1 MRYIGSKRY
10 LVDEISNLIEKKQT
24 QTAVTSKATTD
35 DLIFLDLFAGTNIVA
50 QSLKPKY
57 KVLTNDNMYFSYV
70 IARGHVVINNIPDF
84 RKLEKAI
91 GAEVLVYLN
100 SLGGS
105 ENAGFI
111 ANNYSP
117 FGSDRMYFTEA
128 NACKIDHIR
137 MTIESWRDNY
147 LDDDAYFYLL
157 ACLIEAVPFVSNIS
171 GIYGAYLK
179 KWDKRAFLDLTLKH
193 PIIYNNGYANHAYQ
207 SDANSLVKEVTAD
220 ICYIDPPYNGRQYTS
235 NYHLLDTIAYG
246 DAPDIKGKTGMR
258 FYTPDEKSLY
268 CSKVNVYEQF
278 ENLIRDVQSE
288 HIVISYSS
296 DGIMSEKYILSIL
309 KKYCDPSS
317 AKIEKIKYRKY
328 KSKIVC
334 GDDDVSEFLFYARK
348 PEWHNKTNLTSKDDD
363 KVINI
368 PPDIKIKRSDVLLA
382 SPLNYVGGKYK
393 LLPQLLPHFPND
405 INEFVDVFA
414 GGLNVGINVECQK
427 LIAND
432 LNHFVV
438 ELLEVLGSSDID
450 VLLSDIQRCIHKYD
464 LSKTNEEGFLQLR
477 EDFNKRPDPI
487 ALYALI
493 CHSYNYQF
501 RFNNNLGY
509 NNPFGKDRSFFSPN
523 LRRKLILFN
532 QRLSQTD
539 VDFYSLPFEKL
550 MSKIKVSKKAL
561 FYCDPPYLLST
572 GSYNDGNRGFKD
584 WGASQEDKL
593 HEALDALHNKGHRF
607 MMSNVIEHKGFKNN
621 ALIEWARKY
630 KLIHLNFNYN
640 NSSYNSK
647 KGGKNTTQEVII
659 KNF

>member
-10 LVDEISNLIEKKQT
+10 LVDEIAALIEKEKGK
-24 QTAVTSKATTD
+24 SKKLSDAE
-35 DLIFLDLFAGTNIVA
+35 DLVFLDLFAGTNIVA
-50 QSLKPKY
+50 QSFKSKH
-57 KVLTNDNMYFSYV
+57 KIITNDNMYFSYV
-70 IARGHVVINNIPDF
+70 IARGHVTINNIPDF

-91 GAEVLVYLN
+91 DAEVLMYLN
-100 SLGGS
+100 GLGGS

-117 FGSDRMYFTEA
+117 FGSERMYFTEA

-137 MTIESWRDNY
+137 TTIEGWRDKY

-157 ACLIEAVPFVSNIS
+157 ACLIEAVPFISNTS

-179 KWDKRAFLDLTLKH
+179 NWDKRAFLDLTLRH
-193 PIIYNNGYANHAYQ
+193 PIIYNNGCGNQAYQ
-207 SDANSLVKEVTAD
+207 SDANALVKKVVAD

-246 DAPDIKGKTGMR
+246 DEPEIKGKTGMR
-258 FYTPDEKSLY
+258 FYASDEKSLY
-268 CSKVNVYEQF
+268 CSKVHVYQEF
-278 ENLIRDVQSE
+278 ENLIQDVQSE
-288 HIVISYSS
+288 HLIISYSS
-296 DGIMSEKYILSIL
+296 DGIMSQDYVLSTL

-317 AKIEKIKYRKY
+317 VKIEKIKYRKY

-334 GDDDVSEFLFYARK
+334 GENDVSEYLFYARK
-348 PEWHNKTNLTSKDDD
+348 PEWHDKTSSIPKNKHNKLDGSL
-363 KVINI
+363 
-368 PPDIKIKRSDVLLA
+368 PSIKIKRSEVLLA

-393 LLPQLLPHFPND
+393 LLPQLLPHLPKD

-450 VLLSDIQRCIHKYD
+450 LLLSDIQSCIHKYD
-464 LSKTNEEGFLQLR
+464 LSKTNEAGFLQLR
-477 EDFNKRPDPI
+477 HDFNKSPNPI
-487 ALYALI
+487 GLYALI

-501 RFNNNLGY
+501 RFNNDLGY

-532 QRLSQTD
+532 QRLSQTN
-539 VDFYSLPFEKL
+539 VDFYSLPFEDL
-550 MSKIKVSKKAL
+550 VAQLKVSDKAL

-584 WGASQEDKL
+584 WGLEQEVKL
-593 HEALDALHNKGHRF
+593 HTTLDRLDNDGYRF
-607 MMSNVIEHKGFKNN
+607 VMSNVTEHKGFKND
-621 ALIEWARKY
+621 LLLEWAKKY
-630 KLIHLNFNYN
+630 ELINLNFNYN
-640 NSSYNSK
+640 NSSHNSK
-647 KGGKNTTQEVII
+647 KGGDNITQEVVI

>member
-10 LVDEISNLIEKKQT
+10 LIDEIAALIDKKENDSG
-24 QTAVTSKATTD
+24 VRVATG
-35 DLIFLDLFAGTNIVA
+35 DLVLLDLFAGTNVVA

-57 KVLTNDNMYFSYV
+57 KVISNDIMYFSHV
-70 IARGHVVINNIPDF
+70 IARGHVAINRIPDF
-84 RKLEKAI
+84 RKLEQAI
-91 GAEVLVYLN
+91 DSEVLMYLN
-100 SLGGS
+100 ALGGV

-117 FGSDRMYFTEA
+117 LGSERMYFTEA

-137 MTIESWRDNY
+137 STIEYWRDKY

-157 ACLIEAVPFVSNIS
+157 ACLIEAVPFVSNTS

-193 PIIYNNGYANHAYQ
+193 PIIYNNGHANSAHQ
-207 SDANSLVKEVTAD
+207 SDANRLVKEVVAD

-246 DAPDIKGKTGMR
+246 DEPDIAGKTGMR

-278 ENLIRDVQSE
+278 ENLINDVQSE
-288 HIVISYSS
+288 HIFVSYSS
-296 DGIMSEKYILSIL
+296 DGTMGKEYILATL
-309 KKYCDPSS
+309 KKHCDPNSV
-317 AKIEKIKYRKY
+317 ALKKINYRKY
-328 KSKIVC
+328 KSKIVR
-334 GDDDVSEFLFYARK
+334 GDNDVEEYLFYGRK
-348 PEWHNKTNLTSKDDD
+348 PKWFGKIATPSKDDHVD
-363 KVINI
+363 TCLAASV
-368 PPDIKIKRSDVLLA
+368 IKRSDGLLA

-393 LLPQLLPHFPND
+393 LLPQLLPHFPDD
-405 INEFVDVFA
+405 INEFVDMFA

-427 LIAND
+427 LVAND
-432 LNHFVV
+432 LNHFVI
-438 ELLEVLGSSDID
+438 ELLEALGSSDID
-450 VLLSDIQRCIHKYD
+450 ILLSDIQGYIQKYG
-464 LSKTNEEGFLQLR
+464 LSKTNEAGFLQLR
-477 EDFNKRPDPI
+477 HDFNANPTPI
-487 ALYALI
+487 GLYALM
-493 CHSYNYQF
+493 CHSYNYQL

-532 QRLSQTD
+532 QRLSQTN
-539 VDFYSLPFEKL
+539 VAFYSLPFEEL
-550 MSKIKVSKKAL
+550 VLQLEVSREAL

-584 WGASQEDKL
+584 WGGGQEDKL
-593 HEALDALHNKGHRF
+593 HTVLDTLNDNGHRF
-607 MMSNVIEHKGFKNN
+607 VMSNVIEHKGFKNER
-621 ALIEWARKY
+621 LIDWAKKY
-630 KLIHLNFNYN
+630 EMVHLDFNYN
-640 NSSYNSK
+640 NASHNSK
-647 KGGKNTTQEVII
+647 KGGQNKTQEVII